1 MLIVHGQLNHMLY
14 KCYTTNINILS
25 EVQWGKIQWIK
36 DPRYLT
42 VDDIC
47 DYITG
52 HYDNLNI
59 CSHAMSVL
67 VENTL

>member
-1 MLIVHGQLNHMLY
+1 M
-14 KCYTTNINILS
+14 S

-47 DYITG
+47 DYIAG